1 MVPRRLRP
9 LLFALPLL
17 GGLVL
22 LPATPSPASAQGSE
36 AVRAVVAELE
46 PEIRR
51 AMVEGRIPSVTV
63 ALTAGGEIVWS
74 GGYGETNLRTR
85 TPATPESVYIIAS
98 TLKTM
103 VATVMM
109 QLVEEGHFGLDDPVE
124 PHLGGITLPA
134 VEGRE
139 GGGGGG
145 SSPMTLRHLLT
156 HRSGLAGGFS
166 SVPVWADTVPRPL
179 DRFVR
184 EGLRRVS
191 LPGEEVRYSNPG
203 FALMAHMV
211 EVATGNDF
219 RDEVRRRIWEPLGMT
234 TTAFAPTPR
243 MEEVLA
249 VPYRPAGGS
258 PDGPQEPVAR
268 TRFAEWP
275 AGGAWGTVHDQARWL
290 TAALNGGRAGEVEL
304 LPREVMEAMQTRQF
318 DNHTGPMAGG
328 WGGDGAGYGLGWW
341 TATQEGERYIAH
353 SGSVGGYT
361 AFLHGMPDRGL
372 GVAILTNGQR
382 AHPHLVRL
390 SYLATDLMQRHGL

>member
-1 MVPRRLRP
+1 M
-9 LLFALPLL
+9 
-17 GGLVL
+17 GGFLL
-22 LPATPSPASAQGSE
+22 LPGAPSPASAQGSE

-63 ALTAGGEIVWS
+63 ALTVGGEIVWS

-109 QLVEEGHFGLDDPVE
+109 QLVEEGHFGLDDPVDA
-124 PHLGGITLPA
+124 HLGEVTLPA
-134 VEGRE
+134 IE
-139 GGGGGG
+139 GGGVGAP
-145 SSPMTLRHLLT
+145 PMTLRHLLT

-191 LPGEEVRYSNPG
+191 APGEEVRYSNPA

-249 VPYRPAGGS
+249 VPYSPAGGS
-258 PDGPQEPVAR
+258 PDGPLEPVAR

-290 TAALNGGRAGEVEL
+290 SAALNGGRAGEVEL
-304 LPREVMEAMQTRQF
+304 LPRHVMEAMQTRQF
-318 DNHTGPMAGG
+318 EDHTGAMAGG
-328 WGGDGAGYGLGWW
+328 WGGDDAGYGLGWW
-341 TATQEGERYIAH
+341 TATQGGERYIAH

-372 GVAILTNGQR
+372 GVAFLTNGQR

-390 SYLATDLMQRHGL
+390 SYLATDLMRRHGL